1 MGLSINRRITTQF
14 ALAMLIL
21 AAIGVGSYYNTTHLL
36 STTRWVEHTHEVLER
51 LNSLLHH
58 IAEAES
64 SQRGYL
70 ITGNEVFLEPY
81 EASLPA
87 IRRDLEQLGPLTSD
101 NPTQAER
108 LGRLEPL
115 VSARLS
121 LLKELIEL
129 RKQSGLQPA
138 IQLLMVDKGKVL
150 MGEIR
155 ALILE
160 MEEEERAEL
169 YERYDHAEAD
179 TRKTLA
185 MNLIGSLLSFAL
197 LALVFYLLNME
208 IARRR
213 RAESALR
220 ETTSLQKAILDGG
233 NYTIISTAP
242 DGTIKSFNAAA
253 EQMLGY
259 PGREVVG
266 KTTPALFHDPE
277 EVARRAEE
285 LSKELGVRVEPG
297 FEAFVARARQ
307 GGPDE
312 KEWTYIRKDG
322 SRFPVLLSITAL
334 RDDGGEIKGFLGIGS
349 DITERKRAE
358 ETQAELLR
366 ELESANR
373 ELSDFAYVV
382 SHDLKAPLRA
392 IGSLATWIASD
403 YADKFDEGGKEQMS
417 LLRGRVKRMHDLID
431 GILQYSRVGRVK
443 EQRVEVDLNALVREA
458 ITLLSPPPSVRVT
471 VECSLPTVVC
481 ERTRMEQVF
490 QNLLSNALKFMDK
503 PEGEIKI
510 RCEDRGEEWV
520 FCVSDNGPGIEEK
533 HFAKIFQIFQTL
545 APRDEFESTGIGLS
559 VVKKTVEM
567 YGGSVWVES
576 APGVGSSFFFTL
588 PKRAF
593 AQSGEPLGI

>member
-14 ALAMLIL
+14 ALAMMIL

-36 STTRWVEHTHEVLER
+36 STARWVEHTHEVLER

-58 IAEAES
+58 VTEAES
-64 SQRGYL
+64 AQRGYL

-81 EASLPA
+81 EASLPD
-87 IRRDLEQLGPLTSD
+87 IRRNLEQLAPLTSD
-101 NPTQAER
+101 NATQAER

-115 VSARLS
+115 VAARLS
-121 LLKELIEL
+121 LLRELIAL
-129 RKQSGLQPA
+129 RRQSGLQPA
-138 IQLLMVDKGKVL
+138 IQLLLVDKGKVV

-155 ALILE
+155 ALIRE
-160 MEEEERAEL
+160 MEDEERAEL
-169 YERYDHAEAD
+169 YERYEHAEAD

-197 LALVFYLLNME
+197 LALVFYLLNLE

-213 RAESALR
+213 RAESALQ
-220 ETTSLQKAILDGG
+220 ETTSLQKAVLDGG

-253 EQMLGY
+253 ERMLGY
-259 PGREVVG
+259 PAHEVVG
-266 KTTPALFHDPE
+266 KATPALFHDPE
-277 EVARRAEE
+277 EVERRAEE
-285 LSKELGVRVEPG
+285 LSRELGVRVEPG
-297 FEAFVARARQ
+297 FEAFVARARR

-334 RDDGGEIKGFLGIGS
+334 RDGGGEIRGFLGIGS
-349 DITERKRAE
+349 DIAERKRAE

-373 ELSDFAYVV
+373 ELNDFAYVV

-403 YADKFDEGGKEQMS
+403 YADKFDEDGKEQMS

-443 EQRVEVDLNALVREA
+443 ERRVEVDLNALVREA
-458 ITLLSPPPSVRVT
+458 IALLSPPPSVRVT
-471 VECSLPTVVC
+471 VGCSLPTVVC

-503 PEGEIKI
+503 PEGQVNIG
-510 RCEDRGEEWV
+510 CEDRGEEWV
-520 FCVSDNGPGIEEK
+520 FSVSDNGPGIEEK

-576 APGVGSSFFFTL
+576 SPGVGSSFFFTL
-588 PKRAF
+588 PKRAL
-593 AQSGEPLGI
+593 AQTGEPLGI